1 MIHLQYE
8 IEMNTKAGLRAQQR
22 WKQAYIAISI
32 SNKLLAA
39 LKKKKSHHLLMI
51 IPEATTNHDHHGFSS
66 IDKAKITDLVK
77 SKDLELLRDFNGVQ
91 GLADALQTNL
101 EDGISSQ
108 DAERRKNV
116 FGSNTSLSL
125 PKAFSS
131 FLVEAFKDTTKLLQ
145 LVFTAI
151 SLGFMIKQERSKQA
165 WNDVGS
171 IFEAVVIIALSALAK
186 FIQARQFHQLSKKLN
201 KIIRIDVLR
210 DRGRRQTIS
219 IFEVVVGDV
228 VVLNIGDR
236 IPADGLFIDGQDH
249 SLLVDESSMMST
261 GKSDRF
267 VEIDAVTNPFLIS
280 GSKVIHGNYA
290 RMLVISVMTT
300 TSHDS
305 DDQQTTLQSL
315 LNKLTCLISK
325 VACLVSFINLLRI
338 PIRYFSGNTKD
349 DDQNG
354 INIPFVIS
362 NIVAIAEGL
371 SLAFTVG
378 LMYSTKGMM
387 DDQAIV
393 KKLSACEA
401 MGTATVIC
409 THKTGT
415 LTMNQMEVTKF
426 RLGIDHE
433 IEDDS
438 TTVVAGEKVLHL
450 FHQGV
455 GLNTTGSVYKS
466 GNTFEYSGSPTEKTI
481 LSWGVMNLGMKME
494 KLKNDYAIFHAQA
507 FSSEK
512 MRSGVLIRKKDDNTV
527 HVHWKGAAE
536 TVLAMCSNY
545 YQNTGHKMSLNHNER
560 THLEEV
566 IEKMA
571 ASGLRCIAFAHKQ
584 IPAEELKHN
593 EDKTLDE
600 EGLTLLG
607 IVGIKDPCRP
617 GVKEAIVTCR
627 AAGVHVM
634 MITGANLYTA
644 KAIATECGILEVGPD
659 VSNNGV
665 VIEGKEFRNYTEEE
679 RMDVCDKILVMA
691 RSTPSDKLLM
701 VQCLKKQG
709 HVVAVTGH
717 RANDAPAMKEA
728 DIGLSMGIEG
738 TEVAKESSD
747 IVIVDDDF
755 GSVVKGLSWG
765 RCVFH
770 NIQKFIQ
777 FQLPPNLAALA
788 VNFISDASGKGSP
801 LITSVQM
808 LWVNLVMVTF
818 GALALAT
825 DHKPTK
831 EVMKKPPVIGAHA
844 LRITSVVWRNL
855 LAQSLYQ
862 IIVILLIIFFNV
874 NERVRNT
881 IFFNTFVFC
890 QLFNLF
896 NSRKV
901 EKMNV
906 FEGVHKN
913 KTFLGIVGLVIVLQ
927 VVMVEF
933 LNIFVA
939 DMEKLNM
946 KQWGIC
952 IVFASLSWPIGWFVK
967 MIPVASS
974 YLRSMVVDLRQSQE
988 IRLEVDKLKMCNDAR
1003 RWSKKERGGRRVKEL

>member
-1 MIHLQYE
+1 
-8 IEMNTKAGLRAQQR
+8 
-22 WKQAYIAISI
+22 
-32 SNKLLAA
+32 
-39 LKKKKSHHLLMI
+39 MI

-66 IDKAKITDLVK
+66 IDKAKLTDLVK

-91 GLADALQTNL
+91 GLAEALQTNL

-108 DAERRKNV
+108 DTERRIMV
-116 FGSNTSLSL
+116 FGSNTSLSR

-131 FLVEAFKDTTKLLQ
+131 FLVEAFKDTSKLLQ

-151 SLGFMIKQERSKQA
+151 SLGFMIKQKRSKQV
-165 WNDVGS
+165 WNDGGS
-171 IFEAVVIIALSALAK
+171 IFVDVLIIALSALAK
-186 FIQARQFHQLSKKLN
+186 FIQARQFHQLSKKIN

-210 DRGRRQTIS
+210 DRGRRQKIS
-219 IFEVVVGDV
+219 IFDVVVGDV

-236 IPADGLFIDGQDH
+236 IPADGLFIDGHDH

-261 GKSDRF
+261 GKSGRF
-267 VEIDAVTNPFLIS
+267 IEIDAVTNPFLIS

-315 LNKLTCLISK
+315 LNKLTCSISK
-325 VACLVSFINLLRI
+325 VACLDSFIDLLGI
-338 PIRYFSGNTKD
+338 LIRYFSGNTKD
-349 DDQNG
+349 FDQNG
-354 INIPFVIS
+354 IDIIPFVIS
-362 NIVAIAEGL
+362 NMMAIAEGL

-393 KKLSACEA
+393 KKSSACEA
-401 MGTATVIC
+401 MGTATFIC

-426 RLGIDHE
+426 RLGLDHE
-433 IEDDS
+433 FEDDS
-438 TTVVAGEKVLHL
+438 TTVVACEQVLHL

-466 GNTFEYSGSPTEKTI
+466 GNTFDYSGSPTEKAI
-481 LSWGVMNLGMKME
+481 MSWGIMNLGMEME
-494 KLKNDYAIFHAQA
+494 KLKNDYTILHAEA

-512 MRSGVLIRKKDDNTV
+512 LRSGVLIRKKDDNTI

-536 TVLAMCSNY
+536 TVLAMSSNY
-545 YQNTGHKMSLNHNER
+545 YQNNGHRMSLNHDER
-560 THLEEV
+560 THLEKV
-566 IEKMA
+566 IEEMA

-593 EDKTLDE
+593 KDGKALDQ

-617 GVKEAIVTCR
+617 GVKEVIDTCR

-634 MITGANLYTA
+634 IITGANLSTT
-644 KAIATECGILEVGPD
+644 KAIATECGILEVGSD

-701 VQCLKKQG
+701 VQCLQKKG

-717 RANDAPAMKEA
+717 RANDEQALREA

-755 GSVVKGLSWG
+755 GSIGKGLSWG
-765 RCVFH
+765 RRVFH

-801 LITSVQM
+801 LITSVHM
-808 LWVNLVMVTF
+808 LWVNLIMLALC
-818 GALALAT
+818 ALALAT
-825 DHKPTK
+825 DQKPTK
-831 EVMKKPPVIGAHA
+831 ELIKKPPVIGAHA
-844 LRITSVVWRNL
+844 LRVTSVVWRNL

-881 IFFNTFVFC
+881 MFFNTFVFC

-913 KTFLGIVGLVIVLQ
+913 KTFLGIVGVVIVLQ

-952 IVFASLSWPIGWFVK
+952 IAFAALSWPIGWFVK
-967 MIPVASS
+967 MIPGALS
-974 YLRSMVVDLRQSQE
+974 YLRWRVVDLPQSKE
-988 IRLEVDKLKMCNDAR
+988 IHLEVDKLKMCNDAR
-1003 RWSKKERGGRRVKEL
+1003 EVEQERKRREKGKGVVRYDDVKRIDETIIMV